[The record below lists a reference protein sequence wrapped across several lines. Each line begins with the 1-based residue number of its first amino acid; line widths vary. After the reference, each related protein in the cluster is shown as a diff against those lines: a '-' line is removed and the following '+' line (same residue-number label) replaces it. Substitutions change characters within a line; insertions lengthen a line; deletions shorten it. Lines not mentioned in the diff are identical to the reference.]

1 METKNILV
9 ILLASFL
16 MLALLGCVEEIPVAC
31 TEDARECPDGT
42 FVARNPANNCAFYD
56 CPVVTG
62 NQEPP
67 LGEQVVG
74 PEYYGSEQEAFD
86 ALNQELDQ
94 MQDISIQEL
103 ESILG
108 E

>member
-9 ILLASFL
+9 LLSALFL
-16 MLALLGCVEEIPVAC
+16 MLALLGCVEEAPVAC
-31 TEDARECPDGT
+31 TADVMECPDGT
-42 FVARNPANNCAFYD
+42 FVSRNPANNCAFYD
-56 CPVVTG
+56 CPLVTE
-62 NQEPP
+62 NQVPQT
-67 LGEQVVG
+67 GEVVVG

-94 MQDISIQEL
+94 MEDVSMQEL